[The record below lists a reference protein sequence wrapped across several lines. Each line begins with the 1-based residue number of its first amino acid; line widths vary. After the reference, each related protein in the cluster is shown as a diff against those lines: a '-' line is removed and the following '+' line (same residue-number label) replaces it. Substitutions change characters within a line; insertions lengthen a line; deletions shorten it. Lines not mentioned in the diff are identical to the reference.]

1 MSPYVVMRMPMSMWL
16 PNLDTNTPMVWGV
29 LNVPENKWEAGPYD
43 TAAEAEAM
51 MHVVEGWEHA

>member
-29 LNVPENKWEAGPYD
+29 LDVPKNTWVAGPYD
-43 TAAEAEAM
+43 TASEADAM
-51 MHVVEGWEHA
+51 RQTVEDWEHA